1 MNKGNGD
8 KVMKKIYNSVAE
20 LVGKTPMIKLGRL
33 AKKHKVKAHILA
45 KCEFFN
51 PAFSVKDRVALRM
64 LEEAAKKNT
73 ITKETVFV
81 EATSG
86 NTGIGLAAMCAAKGY
101 KLVIAMPENMTKE
114 RIMLMRHFGAEVIL
128 TPAEDGMKGAIAK
141 AEILAEKNPNVILLK
156 QFENEANPDAH
167 RFGTSI
173 EIIEDTNGE
182 VDAFVSAVGTSG
194 TLTGVASTLK
204 TYNPDLFVAAVEPAA
219 SSVLNGG
226 QAGAHR
232 IPGIGAGFVPKFYDK
247 NLVDEVFDIADEEA
261 LSMSREVGATEGL
274 SVGIS
279 AGAAL
284 AAALKLGKR
293 EEMTGKNIVVILP
306 DSVERYL
313 SMLD

>member
-1 MNKGNGD
+1 
-8 KVMKKIYNSVAE
+8 MKKIYNSVAE

-64 LEEAAKKNT
+64 LEEVAKKNT

-313 SMLD
+313 SMLN

>member
-1 MNKGNGD
+1 
-8 KVMKKIYNSVAE
+8 MKKIYNSVAE

-313 SMLD
+313 SMLN

>member
-261 LSMSREVGATEGL
+261 LSMIREVGATEGL

>member
-1 MNKGNGD
+1 
-8 KVMKKIYNSVAE
+8 MKKIYNSVAE

-261 LSMSREVGATEGL
+261 LSMIREVGATEGL

>member
-1 MNKGNGD
+1 
-8 KVMKKIYNSVAE
+8 MKKIYNSVAE
-20 LVGKTPMIKLGRL
+20 LVGKTPLVKLGRL

-51 PAFSVKDRVALRM
+51 PAFSVKDRAALRM
-64 LEEAAKKNT
+64 LEEAAKKYT

-141 AEILAEKNPNVILLK
+141 TEILAEKNPNVILLK

-182 VDAFVSAVGTSG
+182 VDALVSAVGTSG
-194 TLTGVASTLK
+194 TLTGIASTLK
-204 TYNPDLFVAAVEPAA
+204 TYNPDLFVAAVEPAD
-219 SSVLNGG
+219 SPVLNGG
-226 QAGAHR
+226 KAGAHR

-247 NLVDEVFDIADEEA
+247 NLVDEVFDITNEEA
-261 LSMSREVGATEGL
+261 LTMSREAGATEGL
-274 SVGIS
+274 SVGLS

-284 AAALKLGKR
+284 AAAVKLGRR
-293 EEMTGKNIVVILP
+293 EEMAGKNIVVILP

>member
-1 MNKGNGD
+1 
-8 KVMKKIYNSVAE
+8 MKKIYNSVAE

-64 LEEAAKKNT
+64 LEEVAKKNT
-73 ITKETVFV
+73 IIKETVFV

>member
-1 MNKGNGD
+1 
-8 KVMKKIYNSVAE
+8 MKKIYNSVAE

-219 SSVLNGG
+219 SPVLNGG
-226 QAGAHR
+226 EAGVHR

-261 LSMSREVGATEGL
+261 LVMSREVGATEGL

-293 EEMTGKNIVVILP
+293 EEMAGKNIVVILP

-313 SMLD
+313 SMLN

>member
-313 SMLD
+313 SMLN